1 MDQLRL
7 GLDQATGKG
16 EVRDY
21 SGLMGKPE
29 GKDYSALLGNKK
41 QDTKFF

>member
-1 MDQLRL
+1 MDQLRF

-21 SGLMGKPE
+21 SALMGRPE
-29 GKDYSALLGNKK
+29 EKDYSALLGHKK

>member
-1 MDQLRL
+1 MDQLRF

-21 SGLMGKPE
+21 SALMGRPE
-29 GKDYSALLGNKK
+29 EKDYSALLGKK
-41 QDTKFF
+41 DTKFF

>member
-1 MDQLRL
+1 MDQLRF

-21 SGLMGKPE
+21 SGLLGKPE
-29 GKDYSALLGNKK
+29 EKDYSALLGNKK
-41 QDTKFF
+41 DTKFF

>member
-1 MDQLRL
+1 MDQLRF

-21 SGLMGKPE
+21 STLMGKPE
-29 GKDYSALLGNKK
+29 DKDYSSLLGKR
-41 QDTKFF
+41 DTKFF